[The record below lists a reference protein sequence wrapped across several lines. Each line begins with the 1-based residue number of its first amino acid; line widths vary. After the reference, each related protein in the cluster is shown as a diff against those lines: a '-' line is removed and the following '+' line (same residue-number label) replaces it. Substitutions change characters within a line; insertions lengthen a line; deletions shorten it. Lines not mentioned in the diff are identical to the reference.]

1 MNADNQAFSGG
12 VVYVRIAPCF
22 GRDSCSSVDNC
33 LPWHYFKKSCLLIKK
48 NSHRRN
54 YNSLKNHIV
63 LNIENFKETLNSVA
77 VTLIL

>member
-48 NSHRRN
+48 THTAETI
-54 YNSLKNHIV
+54 IV
-63 LNIENFKETLNSVA
+63 KKITLY
-77 VTLIL
+77 